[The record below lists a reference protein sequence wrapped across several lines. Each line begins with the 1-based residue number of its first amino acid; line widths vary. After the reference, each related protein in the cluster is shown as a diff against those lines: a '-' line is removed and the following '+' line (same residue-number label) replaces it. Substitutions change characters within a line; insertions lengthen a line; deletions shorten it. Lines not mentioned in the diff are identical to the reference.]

1 VPRWWELLTR
11 LGRASLEV
19 VAAELSTLVDELR
32 VSGRSLVGAL
42 FLFLAALGLGI
53 LGLGFAVQGLVAVLA
68 LYFPEWAAAGVVG
81 AALMGGGAV
90 FWYVGRRKL
99 ARLEPPL
106 GTVKRRWQEHDDWW
120 QEKVAGP
127 MESTEEPDNDNEVS

>member
-1 VPRWWELLTR
+1 
-11 LGRASLEV
+11 LEV

-32 VSGRSLVGAL
+32 VSGRSLVGAS

-53 LGLGFAVQGLVAVLA
+53 LGLGFAAQGVVAVLA
-68 LYFPEWAAAGVVG
+68 IYFPEWAAAGMVG
-81 AALMGGGAV
+81 VALMGGGAV
-90 FWYVGRRKL
+90 FWYVGRRRL

-106 GTVKRRWQEHDDWW
+106 ATVKRRLQEHDDWW

-127 MESTEEPDNDNEVS
+127 MESTEEPDNDNDNEVS